1 MGRHF
6 KKTIIMKR
14 TFLLISFML
23 CAVFASAQ
31 NESSENKAAAE
42 AVDLGLPS
50 GTLWASCNIGATKPE
65 EFGDYFAWGETETRE
80 SFKREEYLH
89 IKPGQE
95 NVMAIRRV
103 FTDLG
108 KDIAGTEYDVAHVKW
123 GGQWVMPSLGQFAEL
138 EQNCNWEW
146 TELNGVNGY
155 KITSKKNGN
164 SIFLP
169 AAGSKASQRTSN
181 IGVYGLYWS
190 CTIGYSG
197 PSDACN
203 LMIEQGSDRRR
214 QTSLRSMGYTVRAV
228 CK

>member
-1 MGRHF
+1 M
-6 KKTIIMKR
+6 KKIA
-14 TFLLISFML
+14 FLLISFIL
-23 CAVFASAQ
+23 CAITADAQ
-31 NESSENKAAAE
+31 SESQDNKTAAE

-65 EFGDYFAWGETETRE
+65 EFGNYYAWGETETRE

-95 NVMAIRRV
+95 NVMAIRRA

-108 KDIAGTEYDVAHVKW
+108 KDIAGTKYDVATQKW
-123 GGQWVMPSLGQFAEL
+123 GEQWVMPSLGQFAEL

-146 TELNGVNGY
+146 TAIGDVNGY

-190 CTIGYSG
+190 STSGYSG

-203 LMIEQGSDRRR
+203 LMIEQGNDRRR

-228 CK
+228 QKK